1 MIQLHSIFQIHLCII
16 HVTKMDKPQSLT
28 YTVSND
34 EHIVDEEITEPDLP
48 PVIVTKISNVLFE
61 STTWH
66 TDNYKEDTSDTSCK
80 IFQTLY
86 LYLT

>member
-1 MIQLHSIFQIHLCII
+1 
-16 HVTKMDKPQSLT
+16 MDEPRSLT

-34 EHIVDEEITEPDLP
+34 EYIVDEEITQTDLP
-48 PVIVTKISNVLFE
+48 PGIETIISNVPFE

-66 TDNYKEDTSDTSCK
+66 TDKYKQNTSTTSCK

-86 LYLT
+86 ICLT

>member
-1 MIQLHSIFQIHLCII
+1 
-16 HVTKMDKPQSLT
+16 MDEPWSLT

-34 EHIVDEEITEPDLP
+34 EYIVDEEITQPDLH
-48 PVIVTKISNVLFE
+48 PVIETKISNVPFE

-66 TDNYKEDTSDTSCK
+66 TDNYKEDASATSCK

-86 LYLT
+86 LYLTWEL

>member
-1 MIQLHSIFQIHLCII
+1 
-16 HVTKMDKPQSLT
+16 MDEPQSLI

-34 EHIVDEEITEPDLP
+34 EYIVDEEVTQPDLP
-48 PVIVTKISNVLFE
+48 PVTETKISNVPFE

-66 TDNYKEDTSDTSCK
+66 TDNYKEDTTATSCK